1 MSTYILAIDQGTT
14 SSRAL
19 IFDNQ
24 GNIVS
29 SAQQEFTQHFPNNGW
44 VEHDPADIWQTT
56 LDSCI
61 DALSCAKLK
70 ADAISCVGITNQRE
84 TTIVWDKATGLAIT
98 NAIVWQDRRTS
109 DYCAQLKK
117 EGFAALIQEK
127 TGLLIDS
134 YFSAT
139 KLRWILENVP
149 GAKQRAQQGELA
161 FGTVDSFLL
170 WNLTKGKQHSTD
182 ATNASRTM
190 LFNIH
195 TQQWDSE
202 LLELFG
208 IPISM
213 LPEVKDCSDDFG
225 KCDATWL
232 GSEIPITGVI
242 GDQQAAAFGQCC
254 FKTGMAKST
263 YGTGCFVLLNTGE
276 EAIQSSNRLL
286 TTVAY
291 RLEGK
296 TTYAIEGSIFM
307 AGATMQWL
315 RDGIGL
321 INDAGESEALARAC
335 QDDLS
340 VYLVPAFTG
349 LGAPYWDPD
358 ARGAL
363 FGMTRDTGAKE
374 IVTAGLM
381 SVCYQTKDL
390 MLAIAADGASLNQLR
405 VDGGMVNNNYLVQ
418 TLSDV
423 LDCEVHRPKIIETT
437 ALGAA
442 YAAGLKI
449 GIFES
454 LAAIEAKWQ
463 LDSSFSPAKNEKWR
477 QTNYNGWLDAVA
489 RTRSDLFEPKPE
501 PPIEN

>member
-29 SAQQEFTQHFPNNGW
+29 SAQQEFPQHFPNNGW
-44 VEHDPADIWQTT
+44 VEHDPTDIWQTT
-56 LDSCI
+56 LNSCI

-70 ADAISCVGITNQRE
+70 ADAISCIGITNQRE

-117 EGFAALIQEK
+117 EGFATLVQEK

-149 GAKQRAQQGELA
+149 GARQRAQQGELA

-225 KCDATWL
+225 KCDASWL
-232 GSEIPITGVI
+232 GGEIPITGVI

-254 FKTGMAKST
+254 FKAGMAKST

-276 EAIQSSNRLL
+276 EALQSSNRLL

-291 RLEGK
+291 RLDGK

-335 QDDLS
+335 QDNLS

-418 TLSDV
+418 ALSDV

-442 YAAGLKI
+442 YAAGLKSE
-449 GIFES
+449 IFES

-489 RTRSDLFEPKPE
+489 RTRSDLFTTKPE
-501 PPIEN
+501 PPTEN